1 MRAGQPKS
9 IPSITSWPQALGSLP
24 TIDWFEAPV
33 IHRIERAGECT
44 SKCTGECIRVQASDN
59 ILVTRVRVSV
69 LGEGGTVL
77 EYGEAIRAE
86 ENWWEFAT
94 HTEGKT
100 IVAEAW
106 DLAENV
112 TKLGPLLPPPNP
124 EYIF

>member
-1 MRAGQPKS
+1 MQYRRVHPCAGQR
-9 IPSITSWPQALGSLP
+9 QL
-24 TIDWFEAPV
+24 
-33 IHRIERAGECT
+33 
-44 SKCTGECIRVQASDN
+44 
-59 ILVTRVRVSV
+59 LVTRVRVSV
-69 LGEGGTVL
+69 LDEAGTVL

-124 EYIF
+124 E